1 MLNCHAKF
9 PKTLFRII
17 FAGSLV
23 SLESLRGSGSLQI
36 FTLGG
41 GVPFST
47 VATLNVVTIF
57 IYHIGPMSS
66 DIETSS
72 HGKSSPE
79 TDLKPFFNYLQSQ
92 QGHEITGRLLSVVE
106 DIKKSTLEKTTG
118 HAAFE
123 KWLQAGIIFVV
134 VVAASLLSYLGKF
147 DTSLGVLFGTLVG
160 YIFGKK

>member
-1 MLNCHAKF
+1 
-9 PKTLFRII
+9 
-17 FAGSLV
+17 
-23 SLESLRGSGSLQI
+23 
-36 FTLGG
+36 
-41 GVPFST
+41 
-47 VATLNVVTIF
+47 
-57 IYHIGPMSS
+57 MSK
-66 DIETSS
+66 DIEVI
-72 HGKSSPE
+72 HHDDAE
-79 TDLKPFFNYLQSQ
+79 DELDFQPFFAYLQSP
-92 QGHEITGRLLSVVE
+92 QGHEITTRLLSVVE